1 MRRKSIII
9 PLILIILFFTAI
21 FIYLF
26 SGKFYARE
34 TIFLGQSNFKDSE
47 ILSFSEIDLSKNIY
61 LIDIKKARENILKNP
76 YIEDVVIKRKFPE
89 TLTFSVKQ
97 RIESATVP
105 FLGGYAVIDSN
116 GIVLRILQTQENIKK
131 PLISG
136 VEIDNVKI
144 GEQIHFK
151 DQKKANNFIE
161 IISSASS
168 IDMLINISYIDMEDF
183 ENIKMSTNT
192 GIDILVGDME
202 NLSYKLKILN
212 KILID
217 LQEKAVIS
225 GTVDMRYDTDPFYR
239 PNVTMEEV
247 LGEYEEKSDSEDL
260 ENTENQEKN
269 IEKDNQKLDV
279 NQENSD
285 TP

>member
-47 ILSFSEIDLSKNIY
+47 ILSLSEIDLSKNIY